1 MFLPTTIEEM
11 KSLGWKQA
19 DVILVSGDVYID
31 SPYDGIALV
40 GKSLL
45 AEGYKVA
52 IISQPDIRSGKDIC
66 RLGEPGLFW
75 GVSAGCVDSMVA
87 NYTALMKKKKSD
99 DLTPGGI
106 NNKRPD
112 RASIVYTNLI
122 KQNFKKTRPIILGG
136 VEASL
141 RRIVHYDYWS
151 DKIRRSILFD
161 AKADAIIYGMGEKTI
176 IKVAENIKIGRSIE
190 NIRGVCYI
198 SKEVPEGYI
207 AIPSYE
213 EVKENK
219 AKFAGMFRTFYENN
233 DPLNA
238 SGLVQDHGGRF
249 LVQNPPQ
256 YYLSTDE
263 LDRINEIEFERDVHP
278 YYKKRGKVKALDT
291 IQFSINSHRGC
302 FGECNFCSIAV
313 HQGRTIRSR
322 SEGSVV
328 REAKQMIRHPN
339 FKGIISDIGGPT
351 ANMYGAEC
359 QVQHKKG
366 SCKDKRCAFPEKCK
380 AMIIPQNRHAKLLK
394 KVRGLKGVK
403 KVFIGSGLRYDLII
417 SDDKHG
423 IPYLEDIVE
432 HHVSGQLKIAPEHI
446 SDKVLNAM
454 GKPSNEPLMKF
465 KKDFERIS
473 KRKGKNQ
480 YLTYYFIAAHP
491 DCNIDH
497 MLELRKFL
505 TRELRTEP
513 EQVQVFTPTP
523 STYATL
529 MYYTGKD
536 PFTGKDLPVEKKLK
550 NKRKQKDIL
559 FNKSGKRNVQK

>member
-1 MFLPTTIEEM
+1 MFLPTTKEELNA
-11 KSLGWKQA
+11 LGWQQP

-40 GKSLL
+40 GKALL
-45 AEGYKVA
+45 AEGFKVA
-52 IISQPDIRSGKDIC
+52 IISQPDIRSANDIS
-66 RLGEPGLFW
+66 RLGEPKMFW
-75 GVSAGCVDSMVA
+75 GISAGCVDSMVA
-87 NYTALMKKKKSD
+87 NYTSLMKKKRSD

-122 KQNFKKTRPIILGG
+122 KQNFKKTSPIILGG

-141 RRIVHYDYWS
+141 RRIAHYDYWT

-161 AKADAIIYGMGEKTI
+161 AKADAIIYGMAEKTI
-176 IKVAENIKIGRSIE
+176 IEVAEHIKNGRSIK
-190 NIRGVCYI
+190 NIRGICYI
-198 SKEVPEGYI
+198 SGEKEEDYI
-207 AIPSYE
+207 EIPSFDI
-213 EVKENK
+213 VKNDKSE
-219 AKFAGMFRTFYENN
+219 FADMFHTFYENN

-238 SGLVQDHGGRF
+238 KGLIQKHGDRY

-256 YYLSTDE
+256 YHLTTEE
-263 LDRINEIEFERDVHP
+263 LDAINEIEFERDVHP
-278 YYKKRGKVKALDT
+278 YYKKQGKVKALDT
-291 IQFSINSHRGC
+291 IQYSINSHRGC
-302 FGECNFCSIAV
+302 FGECNFCSIAI
-313 HQGRTIRSR
+313 HQGRTIISR
-322 SEGSVV
+322 SEASVV
-328 REAKQMIRHPN
+328 REARQIINHPG

-359 QVQHKKG
+359 KVQLKKG
-366 SCKDKRCAFPEKCK
+366 SCKDKRCAFPDKCK
-380 AMIIPQNRHAKLLK
+380 AMIIPQNRHGKLLS
-394 KVRGLKGVK
+394 KVRKLPGVK

-423 IPYLEDIVE
+423 RPYLEDIIE

-446 SDKVLNAM
+446 NDKVLNAM
-454 GKPSNEPLMKF
+454 GKPANHSLLKF
-465 KKDFERIS
+465 KKDFEKIS
-473 KRKGKNQ
+473 KRKGKKQ

-491 DCNIDH
+491 GCNIDN
-497 MLELRKFL
+497 MLELRNFL
-505 TRELRTEP
+505 VRGLKTLP

-536 PFTGKDLPVEKKLK
+536 PFTGKDISVEKKLK
-550 NKRKQKDIL
+550 NKRKQKEIL
-559 FNKSGKRNVQK
+559 FNKSGKRNVHK